1 MPTSRILSPAQ
12 IQNSD
17 PTITGPA
24 INHQRTDEPPPAAPE
39 MAGTPPTYF
48 SSSRTKKNGFPDGV
62 LRIGKCIF
70 LISFK
75 ARIKGFAQR
84 WRNLFLFLEFS
95 KRLFILISCYLAPA
109 IPERRSTIEY
119 KYSSGGI
126 HGVYAEITN
135 PLELELASW
144 RCFLQTGLNP
154 ARSKDFQRFGVQ
166 KLRKIGP
173 LTFTH
178 GVGQPEESIIQ
189 ANLRR

>member
-1 MPTSRILSPAQ
+1 MPAPKILSPAQ
-12 IQNSD
+12 IQYAD
-17 PTITGPA
+17 PAIAEPA
-24 INHQRTDEPPPAAPE
+24 INHQRTDEPPPGVPE
-39 MAGTPPTYF
+39 IAGTPRTYF

-75 ARIKGFAQR
+75 ARIGGFAQS
-84 WRNLFLFLEFS
+84 WRNPFLFSEFS
-95 KRLFILISCYLAPA
+95 KTLFILFSCYLAPA

-119 KYSSGGI
+119 KCSSGGI

-135 PLELELASW
+135 PLELELASR

-154 ARSKDFQRFGVQ
+154 ARGKDFQRFGVQ

-178 GVGQPEESIIQ
+178 GIGQPEESIIQ
-189 ANLRR
+189 ANLHR